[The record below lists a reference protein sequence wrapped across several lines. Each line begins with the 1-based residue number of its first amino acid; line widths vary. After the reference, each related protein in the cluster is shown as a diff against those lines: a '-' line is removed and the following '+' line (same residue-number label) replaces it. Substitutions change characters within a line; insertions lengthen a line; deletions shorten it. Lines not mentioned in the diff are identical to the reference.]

1 MGGIL
6 EGIRV
11 IEFAAL
17 GGGPLAGLL
26 LGDFGAEII
35 KIENPAGGDPSRVMY
50 YKDERKIPPENHSI
64 LFEFS
69 NSHKRGMT
77 LNLSSE
83 KGREIAHR
91 LIEKSDVFISN
102 YFPKTLKKLGL
113 DYPTLSK
120 INPRLIYATSPAF
133 GKRGPDSDKQ
143 AYDPMAMARS
153 GMLMAISNTDEP
165 GSMIPGAVADMMGGT
180 FLGFAVI
187 AGVLARERFG
197 VGQEIDSSLF
207 GPMLWAQYLNI
218 SGYYSGNRLIPKVP
232 RDNTWNPMSNT
243 YKCRDGKWLYLVAR
257 DWPELCRVLGL
268 ETQEKDPRFIDE
280 ISRTKNRRELIKI
293 LEEAFAR
300 KTRDEWIVLF
310 KTGQANNLMYENVN
324 TIPDLADDVQILAN
338 DLILEQNHRYLGPI
352 KILKFPFNFSKT
364 PVAMERNPAPCLGE
378 HTEEV
383 LKEYGYSPEEIAQF
397 RQNKVIG

>member
-1 MGGIL
+1 MTGIL
-6 EGIRV
+6 DGIRV

-26 LGDFGAEII
+26 LGDFGAEVI
-35 KIENPAGGDPSRVMY
+35 KIENPAGGDPSRNMFHLH
-50 YKDERKIPPENHSI
+50 ERKIPPENHSI
-64 LFEFS
+64 LYEFS
-69 NSHKRGMT
+69 NRHKRGIT
-77 LNLSSE
+77 LNLSQE

-102 YFPKTLKKLGL
+102 YFPRTLKKMGF
-113 DYPTLSK
+113 DYETLAK
-120 INPRLIYATSPAF
+120 INPRLVYATSPAF
-133 GKRGPDSDKQ
+133 GKKGPDSNKQ

-153 GMLMAISNTDEP
+153 GMLMAISPTDEP

-218 SGYYSGNRLIPKVP
+218 SGYLAGNRTMPKVP
-232 RDNTWNPMSNT
+232 RNNTWNPMSNS
-243 YKCRDGKWLYLVAR
+243 YQCKDGRWLYLISR
-257 DWPELCRVLGL
+257 DWPELCRVFHL
-268 ETQEKDPRFIDE
+268 EAQEKDPRFTDE
-280 ISRTKNRRELIKI
+280 MARTKNRRELIKI
-293 LEEAFAR
+293 LEEAFAD
-300 KTRDEWIVLF
+300 KTRDEWIEYF
-310 KTGQANNLMYENVN
+310 QASQAKLMYENVN

-338 DLILEQNHRYLGPI
+338 DLILEENHRGLGPI
-352 KILKFPFNFSKT
+352 KMLKFPFNFSKT
-364 PVAMERNPAPCLGE
+364 PVASARNAAPCLGE

-383 LKEYGYSPEEIAQF
+383 LSEYGFSPEEIVQF
-397 RQNKVIG
+397 KREKVI